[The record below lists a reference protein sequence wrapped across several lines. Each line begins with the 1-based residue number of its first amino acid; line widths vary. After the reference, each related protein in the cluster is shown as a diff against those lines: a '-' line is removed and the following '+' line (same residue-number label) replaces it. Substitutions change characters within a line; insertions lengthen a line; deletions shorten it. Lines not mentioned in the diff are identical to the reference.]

1 MKERLLIFTGINQ
14 LLLLLN
20 SIFWN
25 DKKDFVIVD
34 KMSSLKENPGRKRA
48 QSSIQ
53 FGQIQ
58 ERG

>member
-14 LLLLLN
+14 MLLLLN
-20 SIFWN
+20 SIFGN

-34 KMSSLKENPGRKRA
+34 KISSLKENPGRKRA
-48 QSSIQ
+48 QSSIK